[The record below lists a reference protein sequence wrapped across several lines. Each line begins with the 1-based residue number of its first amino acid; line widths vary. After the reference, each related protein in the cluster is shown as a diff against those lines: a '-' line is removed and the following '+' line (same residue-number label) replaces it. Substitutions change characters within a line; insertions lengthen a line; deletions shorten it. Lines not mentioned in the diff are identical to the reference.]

1 MITQNKSTMRLFVT
15 IFVSTVYVTY
25 AFLGMEERMLLLKR
39 KCIVGGQKLDMGL
52 PPRRSTSMSLLSEGT
67 GRNLAYEK
75 EDGSVLSYDFFP
87 SSNMD
92 KPILYLPGLIRQ
104 KNEAKATNLQAFCR
118 RNDLTY
124 LCADY
129 LGVGRSSGD
138 FSEGSVGQWAS
149 DTITVIEN
157 ILSSAGKVVLVG
169 HGVGTWVSMLVA
181 SRRPDLISGVV
192 GLSADP
198 DFTEELLWKSL
209 PEDKKSEIMTEGV
222 AEITWGNDKYKI
234 SKKLI
239 EDGRDNLLLNGE
251 PGSIPVTCPV
261 RLVHSLNDEEV
272 PYALALKLLENCA
285 STDATVC
292 LVKGSSHALDRE
304 VDMKTMRA
312 MIIEVLDA
320 FKGEFDL
327 RSPGSG

>member
-1 MITQNKSTMRLFVT
+1 MHLRLIILVCTACVT
-15 IFVSTVYVTY
+15 SALVATRGRVPLSVNYGSISGQKFTLSLSRGQRTS
-25 AFLGMEERMLLLKR
+25 LGMLK
-39 KCIVGGQKLDMGL
+39 
-52 PPRRSTSMSLLSEGT
+52 EGV
-67 GRNLAYEK
+67 GRNLAYETT
-75 EDGSVLSYDFFP
+75 EGTTLSYDYFP
-87 SSNMD
+87 SSSRD
-92 KPILYLPGLIRQ
+92 KPIMYLPGLIRQ

-138 FSEGSVGQWAS
+138 FSDGSVGQWAS
-149 DTITVIEN
+149 DTITIIEN
-157 ILSSAGKVVLVG
+157 ILADAGKVVLVG
-169 HGVGTWVSMLVA
+169 HGVGAWVSMLVA

-209 PEDKKSEIMTEGV
+209 PEDKKNEIMAAGV
-222 AEITWGNDKYKI
+222 AEITWGKDKYKI

-239 EDGRDNLLLNGE
+239 EDGRENLLLNGE
-251 PGSIPVTCPV
+251 PGSIPVKCPV
-261 RLVHSLNDEEV
+261 RLVHALNDEEV
-272 PYALALKLLENCA
+272 PYALALKLAENCA
-285 STDATVC
+285 STDTSVC

>member
-1 MITQNKSTMRLFVT
+1 MHLLLIILACTACVT
-15 IFVSTVYVTY
+15 SALLATRGRVPLSVNYGSISGQKFTLSLSRGQRTS
-25 AFLGMEERMLLLKR
+25 LGMLK
-39 KCIVGGQKLDMGL
+39 
-52 PPRRSTSMSLLSEGT
+52 EGV
-67 GRNLAYEK
+67 GRNLAYETT
-75 EDGSVLSYDFFP
+75 EGTTLSYDYFP
-87 SSNMD
+87 SSSRD
-92 KPILYLPGLIRQ
+92 KPIMYLPGLIRQ

-129 LGVGRSSGD
+129 LGVGRSSGE
-138 FSEGSVGQWAS
+138 FSDGSVGQWAS
-149 DTITVIEN
+149 DTITIIEN
-157 ILSSAGKVVLVG
+157 ILADAGKVVLVG
-169 HGVGTWVSMLVA
+169 HGVGAWVSMLVA

-209 PEDKKSEIMTEGV
+209 PEDKKNEIMAVGV
-222 AEITWGNDKYKI
+222 AEITWGKDKYKI

-239 EDGRDNLLLNGE
+239 EDGRENLLLTGE
-251 PGSIPVTCPV
+251 PGSIPVKCPV
-261 RLVHSLNDEEV
+261 RLVHALNDEEV
-272 PYALALKLLENCA
+272 PYALALKLAENCA
-285 STDATVC
+285 STDTSVC